1 MQVAAVTSGVR
12 QKWNSRVLVSA
23 LVNVI
28 WLPKEC
34 ISLVKIQS
42 VCLDSSSR
50 LHNTRISVYLN
61 YMHLWMLALFACT
74 LGKGSQWLLVISFIL
89 ANSDVF
95 FAFDSSRYIPVLS
108 LIILTD
114 RLDIWLVELARYVE
128 LKPRAAMNSEMIHI
142 K

>member
-1 MQVAAVTSGVR
+1 
-12 QKWNSRVLVSA
+12 
-23 LVNVI
+23 
-28 WLPKEC
+28 
-34 ISLVKIQS
+34 
-42 VCLDSSSR
+42 
-50 LHNTRISVYLN
+50 
-61 YMHLWMLALFACT
+61 MLALFACT